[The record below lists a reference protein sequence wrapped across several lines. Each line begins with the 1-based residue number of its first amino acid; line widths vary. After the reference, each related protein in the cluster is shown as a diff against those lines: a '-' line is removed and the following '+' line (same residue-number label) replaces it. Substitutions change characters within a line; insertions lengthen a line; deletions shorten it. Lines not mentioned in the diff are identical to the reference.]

1 MHVVLDMRWIVKT
14 IAPGRASQCVRMPL
28 PVSPLIFMVA
38 PMPSQ
43 NENRKARARTWQ
55 GRGRPMGVAALLALA
70 LTGCGLFGDRG
81 PVKIAA
87 IGPLN
92 AATNPLNGELSAAN
106 AALLDATSQGLVSYD
121 GEGQIDT
128 GLADRWTVT
137 ADGRSYIFRLR
148 EAKWTDGRKVTA
160 EEVAAILR
168 SYLAPRSR
176 HMFRDDFPEIET
188 IKAMTDTVIEIR
200 LEVPQPAMLELLAQ
214 PAMAIVN
221 KGMGWGP
228 MRARRI
234 GRAILLSP
242 VPDPLAEDPE
252 AAEAEA
258 NDPAASI
265 ELVGTSPSGA
275 LARFKN
281 GYADGVVGGRFSTL
295 PYFISS
301 NIGRS
306 RLVVDPVPGLFGLS
320 FVHADGFLATDT
332 NREALSRV
340 IRRERLIE
348 AFGLAEWQPQVALRP
363 ALYTRD
369 GGPAP
374 LLPDWADYDDASR
387 VAQAKRV
394 IDAWRGAGREIA
406 PLRIAL
412 PDSPGGRILFAYVAA
427 DFARLGIESQR
438 VNPAAAAD
446 LRLIDEVMPND
457 DALWALRRL
466 SCRRDTLC
474 NREAQELIDQATANI
489 DIGQRAQQVGEAE
502 AVLARYTPFIPLA
515 TPLRWSVASQR
526 LTGLRAN
533 GRAQH
538 PLNHL
543 IARPN

>member
-1 MHVVLDMRWIVKT
+1 MTARGKY
-14 IAPGRASQCVRMPL
+14 GRAAIL
-28 PVSPLIFMVA
+28 A
-38 PMPSQ
+38 
-43 NENRKARARTWQ
+43 T
-55 GRGRPMGVAALLALA
+55 AATGLALA
-70 LTGCGLFGDRG
+70 VSSCGLFGERG

-87 IGPLN
+87 MGTLNPGATPL
-92 AATNPLNGELSAAN
+92 TGELSTGN

-137 ADGRSYIFRLR
+137 TDGRSYIFRLR
-148 EAKWTDGRKVTA
+148 EAKWTNGRKVTA

-168 SYLAPRSR
+168 SYLAPASR
-176 HMFRDDFPEIET
+176 HILKSDFPEIET

-200 LEVPQPAMLELLAQ
+200 LSVPQPTILELLAQ
-214 PAMAIVN
+214 PSMAIVN

-228 MRARRI
+228 MRSRRI
-234 GRAILLSP
+234 GRAVLLSP

-252 AAEAEA
+252 AAEAA
-258 NDPAASI
+258 AHDPAASI
-265 ELVGTSPSGA
+265 ELVGTSPAGA

-281 GYADGVVGGRFSTL
+281 GYADGVIGGRFSTL
-295 PYFISS
+295 PYFVAS

-306 RLVVDPVPGLFGLS
+306 RLVVDPVPGLFGLA
-320 FVHADGFLATDT
+320 FLRAEGFLATDV
-332 NREALSRV
+332 NRDALVRA
-340 IRRERLIE
+340 IRRERLVE
-348 AFGLAEWQPQVALRP
+348 AFGLAEWQPQVSLRP
-363 ALYTRD
+363 ALYARD

-374 LLPDWADYDDASR
+374 LVPAWADYDEASR
-387 VAQAKRV
+387 IAQAKRIV
-394 IDAWRGAGREIA
+394 DAWRGGGHEID
-406 PLRIAL
+406 PVRIAV
-412 PDSPGGRILFAYVAA
+412 PDSPGGRILFAYVSA
-427 DFARLGIESQR
+427 DFAAVGVPSRR
-438 VNPAAAAD
+438 VAMASAAD
-446 LRLIDEVMPND
+446 LRLIDEVAPND

-489 DIGQRAQQVGEAE
+489 DAGQRRAQIGEAE
-502 AVLARYTPFIPLA
+502 AVLARYAPFIPLA

>member
-1 MHVVLDMRWIVKT
+1 MQAKSKGWHA
-14 IAPGRASQCVRMPL
+14 AP
-28 PVSPLIFMVA
+28 
-38 PMPSQ
+38 
-43 NENRKARARTWQ
+43 
-55 GRGRPMGVAALLALA
+55 AALLALVLA
-70 LTGCGLFGDRG
+70 SCGLFGDRG

-92 AATNPLNGELSAAN
+92 AAANPVNGELSAAN
-106 AALLDATSQGLVSYD
+106 AALLDTTSQGLISYD

-137 ADGRSYIFRLR
+137 GDGRSYIFRLR
-148 EAKWTDGRKVTA
+148 EAKWADGRKVTA
-160 EEVAAILR
+160 EDVATILR

-176 HMFRDDFPEIET
+176 HMLKDDFPEIET

-200 LEVPQPAMLELLAQ
+200 LAVPQPAMLELLAQ
-214 PAMAIVN
+214 PSMAIVN

-228 MRARRI
+228 MRAHKL
-234 GRAILLSP
+234 GRAIRLSP

-252 AAEAEA
+252 AAEAAA

-265 ELVGTSPSGA
+265 ELIGTSPSRA

-281 GYADGVVGGRFSTL
+281 GYADGVIGGRFSTL

-301 NIGRS
+301 NVGRS
-306 RLVVDPVPGLFGLS
+306 RLVVDPAPGLFGLS
-320 FVHADGFLATDT
+320 FVKAEGFLATDA
-332 NREALSRV
+332 NRDALSRV
-340 IRRERLIE
+340 IRRDRLID
-348 AFGLAEWQPQVALRP
+348 AFGLAEWQPQLTLRP
-363 ALYTRD
+363 ALYARD

-374 LLPDWADYDDASR
+374 LLPAWSEYDDASR
-387 VAQAKRV
+387 LAQAKRAV
-394 IDAWRGAGREIA
+394 DAWRGAGREIA

-427 DFARLGIESQR
+427 DFARLGIESRR
-438 VNPAAAAD
+438 VGLAADAD

-474 NREAQELIDQATANI
+474 NREAQQLIDQATANI

-502 AVLARYTPFIPLA
+502 AVMARYTPFIPLA

-543 IARPN
+543 IAAPN